1 MVFGPRA
8 IELLHQLHGIAPDGT
23 QQALPETPPGYL
35 FWPALGMS
43 TVAGLSTVL
52 GAFIVLVMD
61 KEPSPSWM
69 AGSLSL
75 AAGVMITVSVMELMP
90 HDDHEA
96 SIMDQFA
103 AFAAGTVFYF
113 LISCFLPDP
122 HAVEEEGES
131 QKLWVEKPNE
141 DPAEN
146 DYYCC
151 RRVASPKPGGGASE
165 ADDLEKDGASTK
177 KAKRLSWV
185 LFIVLT
191 AHNFPEGLAVAISAM
206 SSPRLGIRL
215 MIAIGLHNIPEGVTI
230 AVTTLKATGS
240 KPQAVFMAFLSGL
253 TEPLGALCALLILWP
268 YLTEQLLT
276 ILLCFVAG
284 VMCTV
289 AVLELLPEACRESCY
304 LEAGCGFVLGAM
316 IMVGTHELG
325 AA

>member
-1 MVFGPRA
+1 
-8 IELLHQLHGIAPDGT
+8 
-23 QQALPETPPGYL
+23 
-35 FWPALGMS
+35 MS

-52 GAFIVLVMD
+52 GAFIVLAMD

-96 SIMDQFA
+96 SIIDQFA

-122 HAVEEEGES
+122 HAVEEEEES
-131 QKLWVEKPNE
+131 QKLWVEKPDE
-141 DPAEN
+141 DPGET

-151 RRVASPKPGGGASE
+151 RRVASPKQGGSE
-165 ADDLEKDGASTK
+165 ADDLEKETKLQKESSSTK

-206 SSPRLGIRL
+206 SSPRLGITL

-240 KPQAVFMAFLSGL
+240 KSQAVFMAFLSGL

-289 AVLELLPEACRESCY
+289 ALVELLPEACRESCY
-304 LEAGCGFVLGAM
+304 MEAGIGFVLGAM